1 MAVAPSL
8 RRVREQCGFTLI
20 ELLAAILI
28 LGTGM
33 LALAATFDFSRDLTH
48 VSELNTSA
56 GDRAQRE
63 IERIRALPYDQVAH
77 PTGGIAP
84 VSSNAADPTSRIAG
98 SSFAWD
104 RRNPTASE
112 ALVTSSGGS
121 VSMKQEIAKGA
132 GDRFGYTIWRF
143 VTSTADPQCAALL
156 TLCPASGNYK
166 RVTVVVRPRGLRD
179 KFRTTWVSTVVID
192 PTATTGSTLNPA
204 VTTCLDVTGQSIVN
218 CVSTLAGTVQTLFL
232 TATSAGSANDRTAA
246 PTVGTALHNTVAPI
260 LASSCSLL
268 GVGCPIPDLLDPDPV
283 DVVEAPPSP
292 VSYATNVTP
301 ALSGRPLYRDVACN
315 QAPSQAVEAD
325 NRKGGFWASAPLT
338 QETTYNG
345 KGGMSIFS
353 RTLSGQ
359 PRQVTLCIIVYSV
372 PNSLLNLIAAAPTEL
387 GRTSYSMTAWP
398 GKYTPISFP
407 FQYRTSNVTVA
418 AGKRIG
424 VRIWVANT
432 SADDIGVM
440 YDHQSYPTRVELR
453 QPGA

>member
-1 MAVAPSL
+1 
-8 RRVREQCGFTLI
+8 
-20 ELLAAILI
+20 
-28 LGTGM
+28 M

-84 VSSNAADPTSRIAG
+84 VSSNADDPTSRIAG

-132 GDRFGYTIWRF
+132 DDRFGYTVWRF
-143 VTSTADPQCAALL
+143 VTSVADPQCAAQL
-156 TLCPASGNYK
+156 TLCPASENYK

-192 PTATTGSTLNPA
+192 PAATTGAALSSA
-204 VTTCLDVTGQSIVN
+204 ATTCLDATGQSIVN

-232 TATSAGSANDRTAA
+232 TATSAGSANDRTTA
-246 PTVGTALHNTVAPI
+246 PTVGSALHNTVAPI
-260 LASSCSLL
+260 FASSCNLQ
-268 GVGCPIPDLLDPDPV
+268 GDDAGCPIPDLLDADPL
-283 DVVEAPPSP
+283 DVVETPPDP

-338 QETTYNG
+338 QATTYNG
-345 KGGMSIFS
+345 SGGMSIFS

-372 PNSLLNLIAAAPTEL
+372 PNSLLNLIAAAPTTL

-398 GKYTPISFP
+398 GEYTPITFP
-407 FQYRTSNVTVA
+407 FQYRTSDVTVA
-418 AGKRIG
+418 SGRRVG
-424 VRIWVANT
+424 VRIWVAGS